1 MKYKNIL
8 CLLLLAMFLNCDAV
22 AGDSKKTIITFLNI
36 ADDYAK
42 KNKMYVQEWQLTEVM
57 RLRWQDVLNEKRL
70 IFAAEYTKSLNKN
83 NLYVFIAFSKKDNT
97 LQKILL
103 IDYKT
108 LKIIAENTIFLQE
121 LPLEKLITTAEKEL
135 VKVYGKRVLKQRPW
149 KITRNDEKS
158 ITLTGTFHVRGVGGV
173 AEITLQKSDGKV
185 LRMIHG
191 K

>member
-22 AGDSKKTIITFLNI
+22 GGDSKKTIITFLNI

-70 IFAAEYTKSLNKN
+70 IFAAECTKSLNKN

-121 LPLEKLITTAEKEL
+121 LPLEKLITIAEKEL
-135 VKVYGKRVLKQRPW
+135 IKVYGKQVLKQRPW
-149 KITRNDEKS
+149 KITRSDDKS
-158 ITLTGTFHVRGVGGV
+158 VTISGTLHGRRLGGV
-173 AEITLQKSDGKV
+173 AEITLQKSNGKV
-185 LRMIHG
+185 LHMIHG

>member
-70 IFAAEYTKSLNKN
+70 IFAAECTKSLNKN

-158 ITLTGTFHVRGVGGV
+158 ITLTGTFHGPGTGGV

>member
-22 AGDSKKTIITFLNI
+22 AGDSKNTIITFLNI

-70 IFAAEYTKSLNKN
+70 IFAAECTKSLNKN

-103 IDYKT
+103 IDYTT

-149 KITRNDEKS
+149 KITRSDEKS

>member
-57 RLRWQDVLNEKRL
+57 RLCWQDVLNEKRL
-70 IFAAEYTKSLNKN
+70 IFAAECTKSLNKN

-149 KITRNDEKS
+149 KITRSDEKS

>member
-70 IFAAEYTKSLNKN
+70 IFAAECTKSLNKN

-121 LPLEKLITTAEKEL
+121 LPLEKLITIAEKEL
-135 VKVYGKRVLKQRPW
+135 VKAYGKRVLKQRPW
-149 KITRNDEKS
+149 KITRSDEKS

-173 AEITLQKSDGKV
+173 AEITLQKSNGKV

>member
-57 RLRWQDVLNEKRL
+57 RLRRQDVLNEKRL
-70 IFAAEYTKSLNKN
+70 IFAAECTKSLNKN

-121 LPLEKLITTAEKEL
+121 LPLEKLITIAEKEL
-135 VKVYGKRVLKQRPW
+135 IKVYGKQVLKQRPW
-149 KITRNDEKS
+149 KITRSDDKS
-158 ITLTGTFHVRGVGGV
+158 VTISGTLHGRRLGGV
-173 AEITLQKSDGKV
+173 AEITLQKSNGKV
-185 LRMIHG
+185 LHMIHG